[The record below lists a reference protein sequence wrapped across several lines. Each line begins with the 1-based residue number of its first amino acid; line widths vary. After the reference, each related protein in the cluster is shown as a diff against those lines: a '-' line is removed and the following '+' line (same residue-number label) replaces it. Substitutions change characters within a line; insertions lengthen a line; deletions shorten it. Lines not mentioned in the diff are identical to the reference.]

1 MPVELKVE
9 GQLDQ
14 APPINFFLR
23 LVGALY
29 HALLALI
36 CRGAQVLE
44 LNRILGAAEGLARD
58 GADKEVVFNEPV
70 GCLERSGKLPGAI

>member
-29 HALLALI
+29 RALLGLV
-36 CRGAQVLE
+36 CRGTQVLE
-44 LNRILGAAEGLARD
+44 LNRIFGAAEGLARD
-58 GADKEVVFNEPV
+58 RADKEVVFNEPV
-70 GCLERSGKLPGAI
+70 GCLERSG